1 MEKAYKLLAQQE
13 GISNKK
19 AKELI
24 DRGLVYHLDRKIK
37 IARAEMPNDTYFR
50 VEELE
55 KVKII
60 YQDDNIIAINKP
72 ALLDT
77 YDLADAL
84 EEEESELIHR
94 LDRDTSGVL
103 LFARNED
110 FLQDAIAAFKQRKVK
125 KRYVAWIE
133 GVFCEEITI
142 DAPIATHKQGGKA
155 FSEVNE
161 ERGRP
166 AITVVRPLEIQGKKS
181 KVEIEI
187 MTGRTHQ
194 IRVHLSHIGHPIVG
208 DERYGSVTRSKRIL
222 LHAKAIALLG
232 YAFEAKEPK
241 DIVKYK

>member
-37 IARAEMPNDTYFR
+37 IARALMPEDTRFR
-50 VEELE
+50 VESID
-55 KVKII
+55 KVQII
-60 YQDDNIIAINKP
+60 YQDENIVAINKP
-72 ALLDT
+72 ALMDS
-77 YDLADAL
+77 YELAKAI
-84 EEEESELIHR
+84 EEEETELIHR

-103 LFARNED
+103 LFARNEV
-110 FLQDAIAAFKQRKVK
+110 FLADAIAAFKQRKVK

-166 AITVVRPLEIQGKKS
+166 AVTVVRPLEIQGKKS

-222 LHAKAIALLG
+222 LHAKAISLLG

-241 DIVKYK
+241 DIQKYK